1 MRRGLSA
8 LVLLSSAT
16 LACAMPVNEVIDRS
30 RTLSAEH
37 KYEEALVLLEN
48 AQAEHPGDGEI
59 QFAIIR
65 VLSWQG
71 NYDAAEKSI
80 QGLDKKYAD
89 NADLLLL
96 RANLAAYRQDHVQ
109 AVALYREVLAKAP
122 DYEDAKAGL
131 ERELKARASNT
142 QIFKSQTSKPRIS
155 RSQISEIKKPDGDP
169 VFAWQVDSG
178 IEFSEFSRVDQ
189 TGWNQEFLQL
199 TRFLDERKTAIHGKI
214 TRYDQFSST
223 DVEYEVGI
231 DHAVSENLNLY
242 ASGTIG
248 MDADFRP
255 EYWVTGGGA
264 LKITG
269 LNDKIMPA
277 WITLDGRH
285 DTYEDTS
292 ILTAKLGLRIE
303 PVAGWSI
310 AARVIAVDQE
320 DSRRLYGKDFRMDGI
335 LTDAIRF
342 YVGYADVPETVAG
355 VTVDTQTWF
364 GGVALELTPD
374 ATLHMGYTRDD
385 RENSYIR
392 QVVNASVSYRF

>member
-1 MRRGLSA
+1 MRRRLAA

-16 LACAMPVNEVIDRS
+16 LAFAMPVNEALVQS
-30 RTLSAEH
+30 LTLSAEH
-37 KYEEALVLLEN
+37 KYEEALALLEN
-48 AQAEHPGDGEI
+48 AQAEHPGDGEL

-71 NYDAAEKSI
+71 NYDAAEKKI
-80 QGLDKKYAD
+80 QELDKKYAD

-96 RANLAAYRQDHVQ
+96 RANLAAYRQDHAQ

-131 ERELKARASNT
+131 ERELKAQASSTQISKYRAS
-142 QIFKSQTSKPRIS
+142 KPH
-155 RSQISEIKKPDGDP
+155 ISEIKKSAGEP

-178 IEFSEFSRVDQ
+178 FEFSEFTRVDQ
-189 TGWNQEFLQL
+189 TGWNQEFIQL

-214 TRYDQFSST
+214 TRYDQFDST
-223 DVEYEVGI
+223 DVEYEAGI
-231 DHAVSENLNLY
+231 DHAFSDNFNLY
-242 ASGTIG
+242 ASGIIS
-248 MDADFRP
+248 MDPEFRP
-255 EYWVTGGGA
+255 EYWMTGGGA

-277 WITLDGRH
+277 WLTLDGRY
-285 DTYEDTS
+285 DSYEDTR

-303 PVAGWSI
+303 PIEGWSL
-310 AARVIAVDQE
+310 AARVITLDQK
-320 DSRRLYGKDFRMDGI
+320 DSKRIYGKDFRLDGKI
-335 LTDAIRF
+335 TDTLRF
-342 YVGYADVPETVAG
+342 YAGYADVPETVAA

-364 GGVALELTPD
+364 GGITLDLTPA
-374 ATLHMGYTRDD
+374 ATLRIGYARDD

-392 QVVNASVSYRF
+392 QVVNASVSIRF

>member
-1 MRRGLSA
+1 MRLGLAA

-16 LACAMPVNEVIDRS
+16 LAWAMPADEAIDRS

-48 AQAEHPGDGEI
+48 ALAEHPGDGEI
-59 QFAIIR
+59 QLAIIR

-71 NYDAAEKSI
+71 NYGAAERRI
-80 QGLDKKYAD
+80 QGLDKKYAG

-96 RANLAAYRQDHVQ
+96 RANLAAYRRDHAQ

-131 ERELKARASNT
+131 ERALNALASDT
-142 QIFKSQTSKPRIS
+142 QIFT
-155 RSQISEIKKPDGDP
+155 SQISKVEEPAGEP

-178 IEFSEFSRVDQ
+178 FEFSEFSRVDQ
-189 TGWNQEFLQL
+189 TDWNQEFLQL

-223 DVEYEVGI
+223 DVEYEAGI
-231 DHAVSENLNLY
+231 DHTVSDNLSLY

-248 MDADFRP
+248 MEADFRP

-269 LNDKIMPA
+269 ANGIIMPA
-277 WITLDGRH
+277 WLTLDGRH

-292 ILTAKLGLRIE
+292 
-303 PVAGWSI
+303 
-310 AARVIAVDQE
+310 
-320 DSRRLYGKDFRMDGI
+320 
-335 LTDAIRF
+335 
-342 YVGYADVPETVAG
+342 
-355 VTVDTQTWF
+355 
-364 GGVALELTPD
+364 
-374 ATLHMGYTRDD
+374 
-385 RENSYIR
+385 
-392 QVVNASVSYRF
+392 

>member
-1 MRRGLSA
+1 MRLGLAA

-16 LACAMPVNEVIDRS
+16 LAWAMPADEAIDRS

-48 AQAEHPGDGEI
+48 ALAEHPGDGEI
-59 QFAIIR
+59 QLAIIR

-71 NYDAAEKSI
+71 NYDAAEKRI
-80 QGLDKKYAD
+80 QELDKKYAG

-96 RANLAAYRQDHVQ
+96 RANLAAYRRDHAQ

-131 ERELKARASNT
+131 ERALNALASDT
-142 QIFKSQTSKPRIS
+142 QIFT
-155 RSQISEIKKPDGDP
+155 SQISKVEEPAGEP

-178 IEFSEFSRVDQ
+178 FEFSEFSRVDQ

-223 DVEYEVGI
+223 DVEYEAGI
-231 DHAVSENLNLY
+231 DHTVSDNLSLY

-248 MDADFRP
+248 IDADFRP

-269 LNDKIMPA
+269 ANGKIMPA
-277 WITLDGRH
+277 WLTLDGRH

-292 ILTAKLGLRIE
+292 ILTAKLGLRLE
-303 PVAGWSI
+303 PVEGWSI
-310 AARVIAVDQE
+310 TARAIALDPD
-320 DSRRLYGKDFRMDGI
+320 DSRRLYGKDFRLDGRV
-335 LTDAIRF
+335 TDTFRF
-342 YVGYADVPETVAG
+342 YAGYADVPETVAAI
-355 VTVDTQTWF
+355 TVDTQTWF
-364 GGVALELTPD
+364 GGIALDLTPE
-374 ATLHMGYTRDD
+374 ATLRLGYARDD

>member
-1 MRRGLSA
+1 MRRGLAA

-16 LACAMPVNEVIDRS
+16 LAWAMPVSEALDLS

-48 AQAEHPGDGEI
+48 ALAEHPGDGEI
-59 QFAIIR
+59 QLAIIR

-71 NYDAAEKSI
+71 NYNAAETRI
-80 QGLDKKYAD
+80 LALDKKYEG

-96 RANLAAYRQDHVQ
+96 RANLAAYRRDHAQ

-131 ERELKARASNT
+131 ERELNALASET
-142 QIFKSQTSKPRIS
+142 QIFT
-155 RSQISEIKKPDGDP
+155 SQISKIEKPAGEP

-178 IEFSEFSRVDQ
+178 FEFSEFSRVDQ
-189 TGWNQEFLQL
+189 TDWNQEFLQL
-199 TRFLDERKTAIHGKI
+199 TRFLDERKTAFHGKI

-223 DVEYEVGI
+223 DVEYEAGI
-231 DHAVSENLNLY
+231 DHAISDNLNFY
-242 ASGTIG
+242 AAGTIG

-255 EYWVTGGGA
+255 EYWLTGGGA
-264 LKITG
+264 LKITSA
-269 LNDKIMPA
+269 NDNFMPA
-277 WITLDGRH
+277 WLTFDGRH

-303 PVAGWSI
+303 PSEGWSI
-310 AARVIAVDQE
+310 AARVIALDP
-320 DSRRLYGKDFRMDGI
+320 DNSKRLYGKDFRLDGRV
-335 LTDAIRF
+335 TDTFRF
-342 YVGYADVPETVAG
+342 HAGYADVPETVAA

-364 GGVALELTPD
+364 GGITLDLTPE
-374 ATLHMGYTRDD
+374 ATLRLGYARDD

>member
-1 MRRGLSA
+1 MRLGLAA

-16 LACAMPVNEVIDRS
+16 LAWAMPADEAIDRS

-48 AQAEHPGDGEI
+48 ALAEHPGDGEI
-59 QFAIIR
+59 QLAIIR

-71 NYDAAEKSI
+71 NYDAAEKRI
-80 QGLDKKYAD
+80 QELDKKYAG

-96 RANLAAYRQDHVQ
+96 RANLAAYRRDHAQ

-131 ERELKARASNT
+131 EHALNAVASDT
-142 QIFKSQTSKPRIS
+142 QIFT
-155 RSQISEIKKPDGDP
+155 SQISEIEEPSGEP
-169 VFAWQVDSG
+169 GFAWQVDSG
-178 IEFSEFSRVDQ
+178 FEFSEFSRVDQ
-189 TGWNQEFLQL
+189 TDWNQEFLQL

-223 DVEYEVGI
+223 DVEYEAGI
-231 DHAVSENLNLY
+231 DHAVSDSLSLY

-269 LNDKIMPA
+269 ANDKIMPA
-277 WITLDGRH
+277 WLTLDGRH

-292 ILTAKLGLRIE
+292 ILTAKLGLRLE
-303 PVAGWSI
+303 PTEGWSI
-310 AARVIAVDQE
+310 AARVIALDSDV
-320 DSRRLYGKDFRMDGI
+320 SRRLYGNDFRLDGTI
-335 LTDAIRF
+335 TDTFRF
-342 YVGYADVPETVAG
+342 YAGYADVPETVAAI
-355 VTVDTQTWF
+355 TVDTQTWF
-364 GGVALELTPD
+364 GGISLDLTPE
-374 ATLHMGYTRDD
+374 ATLRLGYARDD

>member
-1 MRRGLSA
+1 MRLGLAA
-8 LVLLSSAT
+8 LVFLSSAT
-16 LACAMPVNEVIDRS
+16 LAFAMPADEAIDQS
-30 RTLSAEH
+30 RTLSAEQ

-48 AQAEHPGDGEI
+48 ALAEHPGDGEI
-59 QFAIIR
+59 QLAIIR

-71 NYDAAEKSI
+71 NYAAAEKRI
-80 QGLDKKYAD
+80 QELDEKYAG

-96 RANLAAYRQDHVQ
+96 RANLAAYRRDHAQ

-131 ERELKARASNT
+131 ERALNALASDT
-142 QIFKSQTSKPRIS
+142 QIFT
-155 RSQISEIKKPDGDP
+155 SQISKAEEPAGEP

-178 IEFSEFSRVDQ
+178 FEFSEFSRVDQ

-223 DVEYEVGI
+223 DVEYEAGI
-231 DHAVSENLNLY
+231 DHAVSDNLSLY
-242 ASGTIG
+242 TSGTIG
-248 MDADFRP
+248 MEADFRP

-269 LNDKIMPA
+269 ANGKIMPA
-277 WITLDGRH
+277 WLTLDGRH

-292 ILTAKLGLRIE
+292 ILTGKLGLRLEPIE
-303 PVAGWSI
+303 GWSI
-310 AARVIAVDQE
+310 AARVIALDPS
-320 DSRRLYGKDFRMDGI
+320 DSGTLYGKDFRLDGT
-335 LTDAIRF
+335 LTDTLRF
-342 YVGYADVPETVAG
+342 YAGYADVPETVAA

-364 GGVALELTPD
+364 GGIAIDLTPE
-374 ATLHMGYTRDD
+374 ATLRLGYARDD